1 MKLPSSKDPESL
13 KEELGFFLA
22 TEFWGVAR
30 EAVDIVQVKGGIT
43 NLLFRASAQGT
54 DKFPHVL
61 VRVFGEGGSILIDR
75 ERERI
80 IVEQISKLGFG
91 PRIAASYAE
100 GRLEEFF
107 PDKASIESTDMLKL
121 PYRPLIA
128 SRLRE
133 MHGLAIDDDYSPGA
147 AGIWRN
153 LADWLRLARETT
165 RQSPIPLDSLEEEIK
180 WASAQISNLVNKEF
194 ATQAA
199 RDLSRIVFSHNDL
212 LGGNIL
218 YSGTTGRLVFID
230 FEYSCYNYAAF
241 DIANHFC
248 AVPESQLI
256 GTGIY
261 SVEQY
266 PSVNEQTAFLEEYL
280 QTAGENLTEAIDLIG
295 HFSMLAELR
304 WIVWAVVQAE
314 KSSVI
319 FDYDNYAKERFN
331 GYREMK
337 RRLSI

>member
-1 MKLPSSKDPESL
+1 MTLPSSKFPESL
-13 KEELGFFLA
+13 RDEIGTFLA
-22 TEFWGVAR
+22 TQFWDIPRASV
-30 EAVDIVQVKGGIT
+30 EIVQVKGGIT
-43 NLLFRASAQGT
+43 NLLFRASALGAL
-54 DKFPHVL
+54 KFPHVL

-80 IVEQISKLGFG
+80 IVEQISQLGFG

-128 SRLRE
+128 SRLQE
-133 MHGLAIDDDYSPGA
+133 MHGLKIVDDYSEG

-153 LADWLRLARETT
+153 LADWLRLARQTL
-165 RQSPIPLDSLEEEIK
+165 RPSPIPLDSLEKEIN
-180 WASAQISNLVNKEF
+180 WASEKIKDLVARGF
-194 ATQAA
+194 ASEAA
-199 RDLSRIVFSHNDL
+199 RRLSRVVFCHNDL

-218 YSGTTGRLVFID
+218 YSGATGRLVFID

-248 AVPESQLI
+248 AVPESTLI
-256 GTGIY
+256 NTGSY
-261 SVEQY
+261 SLENLPSRSEQI
-266 PSVNEQTAFLEEYL
+266 SFLQEYL
-280 QTAGENLTEAIDLIG
+280 GFDEDFSEAINLVAQ
-295 HFSMLAELR
+295 FSMLAELR

-314 KSSVI
+314 KSSVV
-319 FDYDNYAKERFN
+319 FDYDNYAKERFQN
-331 GYREMK
+331 GYLKMK
-337 RRLSI
+337 QLYV